1 MEKNRR
7 FPHTLKV
14 FRPRRSPDG
23 EIMYDD
29 NGDIILAPVILDLVE
44 EIDGD
49 PVFDANGVPVIGQRT
64 DRINFG
70 YRTATQN
77 VSMAGA
83 VIYAGFKVATPMFTT
98 FLQTGDIL
106 ELRDYDRTYRG
117 EVVKKTTFNWG
128 SNIWFNEV
136 KN

>member
-1 MEKNRR
+1 MELNKR

-14 FRPRRSPDG
+14 FRSSKGPDG
-23 EIMYDD
+23 EYRYDT
-29 NGDIILAPVILDLVE
+29 NGNVILTPVILSLVE
-44 EIDGD
+44 EINGD
-49 PVFDANGVPVIGQRT
+49 PVFDEEGRPVIGSKSLS
-64 DRINFG
+64 INFG

-77 VSMAGA
+77 VSMEGD
-83 VIYAGFKVATPMFTT
+83 VVEAGFKVATPMFTT
-98 FLQTGDIL
+98 YLETGDIL
-106 ELRDYDRTYRG
+106 EVTDYDRTYRA